1 MVLGRV
7 ELKLLAIKVQE
18 NEDSQ
23 IHKLTNA

>member
-1 MVLGRV
+1 MVLARV
-7 ELKLLAIKVQE
+7 ELKLSAVKVQE